1 MTSAEE
7 SASYPTGSLV
17 LDRLTCTSPK
27 QYNYCSDGNH
37 SAHRYNSHDDDDAE
51 RGEQTATISVGT
63 MWLWA
68 SPLATRSRV

>member
-1 MTSAEE
+1 MASAEE

-17 LDRLTCTSPK
+17 LDRLTCTFPK
-27 QYNYCSDGNH
+27 QYNYCNDGNH
-37 SAHRYNSHDDDDAE
+37 SAHCYNSQEDDDAD

-63 MWLWA
+63 MWLRA